1 MVNGSVDFK
10 WLIIKGFG
18 KETAVNPSFKA
29 IVNGSVFCNVFI
41 ISLLCGWLPLT
52 LWRDIVRIA
61 PRY

>member
-29 IVNGSVFCNVFI
+29 IVNGSWFYNLVC
-41 ISLLCGWLPLT
+41 SRLL
-52 LWRDIVRIA
+52 
-61 PRY
+61 

>member
-29 IVNGSVFCNVFI
+29 IVNGRVFCNMLCVKVF
-41 ISLLCGWLPLT
+41 
-52 LWRDIVRIA
+52 
-61 PRY
+61 